1 MQAIQGFRFVIAAVL
16 ATCVA
21 VGTAAAQEPQDQPP
35 SQQQPSQQPPSQ
47 QQPPS
52 EQQPSEQQPSEQPMG
67 KEGQAK
73 QQAGAPTQVMAERM
87 SATLTV
93 EKIDMKKRKL
103 TLKDEQGHTMKL
115 DVPKDVKNLQS
126 IKEGDKINV
135 DYYSSLAL
143 SLRKGEQGK
152 TPSASETVAG
162 ERTAAKLPGG
172 IVARQIQATV
182 EVVNVD
188 TQNNSIVVKTPG
200 GEKDTIKVT
209 DKQMQ
214 QQLANIKPGDRIQA
228 KYQEAVAIR
237 VTPPAQQNKG

>member
-1 MQAIQGFRFVIAAVL
+1 MQAIQGFRFVIATAL
-16 ATCVA
+16 ATGLA

-35 SQQQPSQQPPSQ
+35 SQHQPSQQP
-47 QQPPS
+47 PPS
-52 EQQPSEQQPSEQPMG
+52 EQQPSEQQQPKEQPMG
-67 KEGQAK
+67 KEGKAN

-93 EKIDMKKRKL
+93 EKVDMKKRKL

-115 DVPKDVKNLQS
+115 DVPKDVKNLES
-126 IKEGDKINV
+126 IKQGDKIDV
-135 DYYSSLAL
+135 EYYSSLAL
-143 SLRKGEQGK
+143 SLRKSEQGK
-152 TPSASETVAG
+152 TPSASETVAA

-182 EVVNVD
+182 EVVDVD
-188 TQNNSIVVKTPG
+188 TQNNSITVKSPG
-200 GEKDTIKVT
+200 GEQDTIKVT
-209 DKQMQ
+209 DKEMQ